1 MGLEEIASS
10 SPGCPCYRILNI
22 ALIHLHLIMHPT
34 SEKSEDVLYQ
44 SWISGRNMMVG
55 VGWAVA
61 PDCACYRILNIALLR
76 SLKSEKSPAGMA
88 GPVYGSR
95 RSYCKT
101 NKSNMKSFKI
111 ENSLAGKPVPV

>member
-10 SPGCPCYRILNI
+10 SPACACYRTLSI
-22 ALIHLHLIMHPT
+22 ALIHLHRIMQPT
-34 SEKSEDVLYQ
+34 SEQIEEVLYQ
-44 SWISGRNMMVG
+44 SWISGRNMRVG

-76 SLKSEKSPAGMA
+76 SLKSEKSQAGKA
-88 GPVYGSR
+88 GPVYELR

-101 NKSNMKSFKI
+101 KKSNIKSFKI
-111 ENSLAGKPVPV
+111 ETSLAEKPVPV